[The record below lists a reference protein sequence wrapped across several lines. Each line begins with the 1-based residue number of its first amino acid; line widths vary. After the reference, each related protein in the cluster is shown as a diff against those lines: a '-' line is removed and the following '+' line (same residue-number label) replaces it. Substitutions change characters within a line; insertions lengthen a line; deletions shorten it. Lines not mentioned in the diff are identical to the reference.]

1 MSFDIKS
8 QMITI
13 SFKLNCEP
21 KPMTETNS
29 RIKPSN
35 FSIGEAAIAKISEV
49 LSKEDGKKMFRIAV
63 NGGGCSGFQY
73 EFIIDDKDTPND
85 IHFGTEEARI
95 VIDELSLSFLDN
107 GSLEWSEE
115 LIGSSFKIK
124 NPNARTSCGC
134 GMSFSV

>member
-1 MSFDIKS
+1 MA
-8 QMITI
+8 QANT
-13 SFKLNCEP
+13 
-21 KPMTETNS
+21 
-29 RIKPSN
+29 RIKPAN
-35 FSIGEAAIAKISEV
+35 FTVSESAIAQIKEV
-49 LSKEDGKKMFRIAV
+49 LAKENGEKMFRIAV

-73 EFIIDDKDTPND
+73 EFIIDDKATPND
-85 IHFGTEEARI
+85 VKFGDEHARI

-107 GSLEWSEE
+107 GSLEWCEE

>member
-1 MSFDIKS
+1 MA
-8 QMITI
+8 
-13 SFKLNCEP
+13 
-21 KPMTETNS
+21 ETNS